1 MVKWRYITGERE
13 SATRG
18 LAGDEF
24 LMDQYTSWAASDC
37 PEPTLRLYTFRNHGA
52 IIGRFQNL
60 DAEVDVQECRR
71 LGVAVNRRVTG
82 GGAVLM
88 GEDQLMIAVASSAEH
103 PMIPSHPARILP
115 KMARG
120 VISGLAELGIEAEYR
135 PKNDVVVGGKK
146 IAGTALFVEESGAL
160 LYQASLI
167 VDFDISLMLRTLKI
181 HQEKIS
187 DKGIETFGERITT
200 LNRELG
206 RPMDMRQVREAVC
219 RGFERAF
226 RMSAVHSPFTR
237 AELEQIENLDRGK
250 YRSDAWIHQRQP
262 ALDMLGQAIRKT
274 PAGLI
279 HVYITLAG
287 DMVKS
292 VLITGDF
299 FSGARAINDIE
310 AALKWGRTDR
320 ESISRTIR
328 VVMANAGA
336 AIQGLDAS
344 KLGDIIAEAAANA
357 RHAQAGE
364 GLMAVRGG

>member
-1 MVKWRYITGERE
+1 MIKWRYITGERE
-13 SATRG
+13 SLTHG
-18 LAGDEF
+18 LAADEF
-24 LMDQYTSWAASDC
+24 LMNRYTSWTASDC

-60 DAEVDVQECRR
+60 DAEVDVQECER

-120 VISGLAELGIEAEYR
+120 IISGLAELGIEAEYR
-135 PKNDVVVGGKK
+135 AKNDVVVGGKK

-160 LYQASLI
+160 LYQASVI
-167 VDFDISLMLRTLKI
+167 VDFDIALMLKTLKI
-181 HQEKIS
+181 PREKLS
-187 DKGIETFGERITT
+187 DKRIKTFGERITT

-206 RPMDMRQVREAVC
+206 RAMDMRQVREVVC

-226 RMSAVHSPFTR
+226 RMSATHSPFTP
-237 AELEQIENLDRGK
+237 AELAQIESLERER
-250 YRSDAWIHQRQP
+250 YMSDAWIHQRQP
-262 ALDMLGQAIRKT
+262 AFDMLGQAIRKT
-274 PAGLI
+274 PAGLV

-292 VLITGDF
+292 ALITGDF
-299 FSGARAINDIE
+299 ISGERVINDIE

-328 VVMANAGA
+328 VVMASSGT
-336 AIQGLDAS
+336 AIQGLDPSELA
-344 KLGDIIAEAAANA
+344 DIIAEAASNA
-357 RHAQAGE
+357 RLAQTGDKA
-364 GLMAVRGG
+364 MASG